1 MCHVT
6 LIVYKLIYDDKN
18 AKADTNQISLQ
29 LGTPQLVIILLSPWN
44 IQFQLLVYLL
54 FSQPRATRN
63 NLMVVSSL
71 AQQTTS
77 QNTTTTLDVTKMKEA
92 SKSDIRKTPI
102 LDLTKRRRKDTPP
115 PKKKLLLLI

>member
-71 AQQTTS
+71 AQQTTA
-77 QNTTTTLDVTKMKEA
+77 QNTTTTLDVIKIKEA
-92 SKSDIRKTPI
+92 QRVIFGKHQS
-102 LDLTKRRRKDTPP
+102 
-115 PKKKLLLLI
+115 